1 MKSLISHNLKSRY
14 LTFILLLGGIF
25 AAFAQTPGI
34 PYQAYFTTQID
45 VPGEQVTVP
54 LANANVMLEFIVR
67 DENGNIE
74 YVEHIPVTTDAYGLA
89 STVVGIGNGTPQNG
103 TNFDDIDWNNKKK
116 TLGVG
121 IDFSNTGSFDSHD
134 TMDIV
139 NVPSVAT
146 ATAGLSSGVGA
157 PTGTDPANPSA
168 GDIYVDE
175 STGDIYTY
183 DGMNWGKTGGAETG
197 TGAPTGTDPA
207 NPAGGDI
214 YVDESTGDVYTY
226 NSTTNTW
233 ENQSSTLDGNTTHIV
248 RADAITDVAPSAA
261 EVVDP
266 IEGDTA
272 HVALDNDTVEYWSH
286 DGTAWTKDYS
296 VTANTR
302 QYVARYTAASGD
314 IDFDAPQA
322 ITELDNIDAYR
333 NGVRID
339 FSQVDADTIKLDL
352 GTLTGCYA
360 GDEIRIV
367 QLK

>member
-1 MKSLISHNLKSRY
+1 
-14 LTFILLLGGIF
+14 
-25 AAFAQTPGI
+25 
-34 PYQAYFTTQID
+34 
-45 VPGEQVTVP
+45 
-54 LANANVMLEFIVR
+54 
-67 DENGNIE
+67 
-74 YVEHIPVTTDAYGLA
+74 
-89 STVVGIGNGTPQNG
+89 
-103 TNFDDIDWNNKKK
+103 
-116 TLGVG
+116 
-121 IDFSNTGSFDSHD
+121 
-134 TMDIV
+134 MDIV
-139 NVPSVAT
+139 NVPSSVAT

-197 TGAPTGTDPA
+197 TGAPTGTDPANPAGGDIYVDESTGDVYTYNSTTNTWESQSDVVSTDTDNVIVEGTDGLAFLDAETIESALGLSSGVGAPTAMDPANPDAGDIYVDESTGDIYSYDGTEWTRQPEAQVSVGSGAPTGTDPA